1 MKKIFTN
8 FLLLAFFIIAI
19 VSCKKNSPNN
29 GKYYVTFKV
38 NDTLINWT
46 KYIFVDIGPDQAD
59 TSQLTLDFNSTSN
72 NMDTAF
78 FIDLTIGGKTIPAST
93 YIYSHNYNDT
103 VLYTDYNLG
112 NNDPTKPD
120 FDIED
125 VGGMPPPTF
134 SLTIT
139 SITSTEVKG
148 TFTGNYLASYASGP
162 PVTLSITDGEFYAPI
177 VHF

>member
-1 MKKIFTN
+1 MKKILTN
-8 FLLLAFFIIAI
+8 FFLATFFIIAI
-19 VSCKKNSPNN
+19 TSCKKNSTSN

-38 NDTLINWT
+38 NDTLIKWT
-46 KYIFVDIGPDQAD
+46 NHIFVDIGPDQAD
-59 TSQLTLDFNSTSN
+59 TSQITLDFNSTSN

-78 FIDLTIGGKTIPAST
+78 FIDLTIGGKKIPAAT
-93 YIYSHNYNDT
+93 YTYSYNFNDT

-112 NNDPTKPD
+112 NNDPNKPD
-120 FDIED
+120 YDIEE

-134 SLTIT
+134 LLTIT
-139 SITSTEVKG
+139 SITATEVKG
-148 TFTGNYLASYASGP
+148 TFTGNYLASYASGL

>member
-1 MKKIFTN
+1 MKKIPALFIL
-8 FLLLAFFIIAI
+8 FLFFI
-19 VSCKKNSPNN
+19 VVSTSCKKNSASN

-38 NDTLINWT
+38 NDTFIKWT
-46 KYIFVDIGPDQAD
+46 NHIFVDISPDLAD
-59 TSQLTLDFNSTSN
+59 TSQINLDFNSTSN

-78 FIDLTIGGKTIPAST
+78 FIDLTIGGKTIPAAT
-93 YIYSHNYNDT
+93 YTYSYNFNDT

-125 VGGMPPPTF
+125 VGGMPAPTF
-134 SLTIT
+134 VLTIT